1 MSESKPIVY
10 LYGFSTL
17 LEDKLIN
24 LIKIIENHLKIK
36 RAVSFVFLHDG
47 VIGISQKGKFSSALM
62 RLLELPMNFYA
73 LLPDLNARGID
84 INNLRNKIK
93 GINYDDLVDIL
104 ASTPK
109 IVSWM

>member
-1 MSESKPIVY
+1 MDESKPIVY

-24 LIKIIENHLKIK
+24 LIRIIENHLKIK
-36 RAVSFVFLHDG
+36 RTTFFVFLHDG
-47 VIGISQKGKFSSALM
+47 VIGTSQKGKFSNALM
-62 RLLELPMNFYA
+62 RLLELPMNFFA
-73 LLPDLNARGID
+73 LIPDLKARGID

-93 GINYDDLVDIL
+93 GIDYDDLVDIL
-104 ASTPK
+104 VSTPK

>member
-1 MSESKPIVY
+1 MIENKPIVY

-17 LEDKLIN
+17 LEEKLIN

-36 RAVSFVFLHDG
+36 GASSFIFLHDG
-47 VIGISQKGKFSSALM
+47 VIGTLQKGKFSSALM

-73 LLPDLNARGID
+73 LIPDLKARGID

-93 GINYDDLVDIL
+93 GIDYDDLVDIL
-104 ASTPK
+104 ASTPR
-109 IVSWM
+109 IVSWI